1 MTVRLY
7 LDTSPII
14 FVVERV
20 EPHCATV
27 AARISQPDLAL
38 VTCELAW
45 LETRVKPLKNN
56 DAALLADFELFFEE
70 SLASV
75 LPLDRRTM
83 TKAAELR
90 AAHRFK
96 TPDAIHLAA
105 AILGHCDVFYT
116 NDHDLKRCPEISVEV
131 ISIPEAE

>member
-1 MTVRLY
+1 MRLY
-7 LDTSPII
+7 LDTSPLI

-20 EPHCATV
+20 EPQCAIV
-27 AARISQPDLAL
+27 VARISQPDVAL

-45 LETRVKPLKNN
+45 LETRIKPLKNN
-56 DAALLADFELFFEE
+56 DAAQLADFELFFEG

-105 AILGHCDVFYT
+105 AILGRCDIFYT
-116 NDHDLKRCPEISVEV
+116 NDHDLKRCPEIAVEIISVFE
-131 ISIPEAE
+131 SE

>member
-1 MTVRLY
+1 MRLY

-14 FVVERV
+14 FAVERV
-20 EPHCATV
+20 EPHCTAV
-27 AARISQPDLAL
+27 AARISLPDVSL

-56 DAALLADFELFFEE
+56 DTALLADFELFFQE

-90 AAHRFK
+90 ANHRFK

-116 NDHDLKRCPEISVEV
+116 NDQDLKRCSEIVVEIV
-131 ISIPEAE
+131 SPP

>member
-1 MTVRLY
+1 MRLY

-14 FVVERV
+14 FAVERV
-20 EPHCATV
+20 ESHF
-27 AARISQPDLAL
+27 AAVVTRISQPDVSL

-56 DAALLADFELFFEE
+56 DAALLADFELFFQE
-70 SLASV
+70 SLPSV

-90 AAHRFK
+90 ATHRFK

-105 AILGHCDVFYT
+105 AILGRCDVFYT
-116 NDHDLKRCPEISVEV
+116 NDQDLKRCLEIAVEV
-131 ISIPEAE
+131 VSP